1 MLFKTRSVTE
11 GFTEYSESSQNLA
24 VMSTIEK
31 LRTPSFRLFPYS
43 FARRARPASASPA
56 QIGRFHR
63 IQRKFTKPC
72 SDEYYREIAHPE
84 FQIVSI
90 FFRAARPPGVGVTG
104 PGTRGL
110 PSRAFACT
118 RETPEPRRGQNQRSG
133 HAADCHDGRRR
144 IRDRACTVN

>member
-31 LRTPSFRLFPYS
+31 LRTPSFRL
-43 FARRARPASASPA
+43 
-56 QIGRFHR
+56 
-63 IQRKFTKPC
+63 
-72 SDEYYREIAHPE
+72 

-144 IRDRACTVN
+144 IRDRAVQARGRWQQ

>member
-56 QIGRFHR
+56 PGLAA
-63 IQRKFTKPC
+63 
-72 SDEYYREIAHPE
+72 YRAERLLALVKRRSQDVDRTNE
-84 FQIVSI
+84 AVTRQIVTMGGDVFEIGLYKPEGAGNSTDLPVLTNDSI
-90 FFRAARPPGVGVTG
+90 RF
-104 PGTRGL
+104 
-110 PSRAFACT
+110 
-118 RETPEPRRGQNQRSG
+118 
-133 HAADCHDGRRR
+133 
-144 IRDRACTVN
+144 